1 MDNKRQEEMRCC
13 CSPKEDSLLHPD
25 PDPETERMIAE
36 KEAKNSVQDEL
47 LIDAMKSACSL
58 LEEAAGEARRSL
70 MSPGRMSDLLRSAS
84 ELLNTIAYLH
94 VRISAQKTTDKL
106 RLMREV
112 EQRNDESIK
121 RWAENEALHEA
132 THGNEGARCARHGH
146 CAGAECE

>member
-1 MDNKRQEEMRCC
+1 MENKSQEEMRCC
-13 CSPKEDSLLHPD
+13 CSTKEDSLLHPD

-58 LEEAAGEARRSL
+58 IEEAAGEARRSL

-84 ELLNTIAYLH
+84 ELLNTLAYLH

-121 RWAENEALHEA
+121 RWAENETLHEA
-132 THGNEGARCARHGH
+132 AHGDEGTGRPWD
-146 CAGAECE
+146 